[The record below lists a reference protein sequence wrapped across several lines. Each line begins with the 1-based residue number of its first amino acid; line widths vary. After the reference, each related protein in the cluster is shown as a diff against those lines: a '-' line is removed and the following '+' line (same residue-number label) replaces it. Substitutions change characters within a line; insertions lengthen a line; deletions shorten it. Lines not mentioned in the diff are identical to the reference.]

1 MSKRT
6 KRPIIIGVTG
16 GTGSGKTT
24 VSNAIY
30 SQLAGESIMILQQ
43 DTYYNDQADMSMDD
57 RKAVNYDHPLAFD
70 NDRMISDLEQLLNN
84 EAIDMPVYD
93 YTKFTRSSETIKTEP
108 QDVIIVEGILILGD
122 ERLRNLMDIKV
133 FVDTDDDLRIIRRI
147 TRDMKERDRSLQS
160 IINQYVKTV
169 KPMYNQFIEPTKRYA
184 DIIVPE
190 GGANTVAIDL
200 LSTKVRDI
208 LQKD

>member
-108 QDVIIVEGILILGD
+108 QDVIIVEGI
-122 ERLRNLMDIKV
+122 
-133 FVDTDDDLRIIRRI
+133 
-147 TRDMKERDRSLQS
+147 
-160 IINQYVKTV
+160 
-169 KPMYNQFIEPTKRYA
+169 
-184 DIIVPE
+184 
-190 GGANTVAIDL
+190 
-200 LSTKVRDI
+200 
-208 LQKD
+208 

>member
-43 DTYYNDQADMSMDD
+43 DTYYNDQADMSMED

>member
-122 ERLRNLMDIKV
+122 ERLRDLMDIKV

>member
-43 DTYYNDQADMSMDD
+43 DTYYNDQADMSMEE

-70 NDRMISDLEQLLNN
+70 NERMISDLEQLLNN

-93 YTKFTRSSETIKTEP
+93 YTKFTRSSETIRTEP

-122 ERLRNLMDIKV
+122 EKLRNLMDIKV

-160 IINQYVKTV
+160 VIDQYVRTV
-169 KPMYNQFIEPTKRYA
+169 KPMYNQFVEPTKRYA

-208 LQKD
+208 LKQD